1 MDELLFLNQEDR
13 LDGQRMIPLV
23 SRIFIEEGGQDLT
36 EYGLLVG
43 FIALVVIAGA
53 ALFGT
58 NLLAFWN
65 SLVAALPW

>member
-1 MDELLFLNQEDR
+1 
-13 LDGQRMIPLV
+13 MIPLV
-23 SRIFIEEGGQDLT
+23 SHKFIEEGGQDLT

-53 ALFGT
+53 ALFGS